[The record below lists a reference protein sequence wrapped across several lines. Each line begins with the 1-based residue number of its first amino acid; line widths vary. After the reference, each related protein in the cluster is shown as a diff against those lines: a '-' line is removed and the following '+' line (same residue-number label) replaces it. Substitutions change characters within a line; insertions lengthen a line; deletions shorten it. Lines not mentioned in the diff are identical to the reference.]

1 MLVTTKKKIYLCDF
15 GVIDEGVEIDV
26 SAEIIEQFGH
36 ETFEGIPVEE
46 PTEEHTEETV
56 EETTE
61 ETTEETA
68 EETAEETKP
77 QKRGKKA
84 KETAE

>member
-1 MLVTTKKKIYLCDF
+1 MGVTMLVTTKKKIYLCDF

-46 PTEEHTEETV
+46 PTVEPTEETV
-56 EETTE
+56 EPTPKKRGKK
-61 ETTEETA
+61 A
-68 EETAEETKP
+68 EETAE
-77 QKRGKKA
+77 
-84 KETAE
+84 

>member
-15 GVIDEGVEIDV
+15 GVVDEGVEIDV

-46 PTEEHTEETV
+46 PTEEPVEETV
-56 EETTE
+56 EETVEPTE
-61 ETTEETA
+61 EKPKAKTKGKKA
-68 EETAEETKP
+68 EETAE
-77 QKRGKKA
+77 
-84 KETAE
+84 

>member
-1 MLVTTKKKIYLCDF
+1 MGVTMLVTTKKKIYLCDF

-61 ETTEETA
+61 ETTEETV
-68 EETAEETKP
+68 EETKP

>member
-46 PTEEHTEETV
+46 PTEEPTEEPVEETV
-56 EETTE
+56 EETVEPTE
-61 ETTEETA
+61 EKPKAKTKGKKA
-68 EETAEETKP
+68 EETAE
-77 QKRGKKA
+77 
-84 KETAE
+84 

>member
-26 SAEIIEQFGH
+26 STEIIEQFGR
-36 ETFEGIPVEE
+36 ETFEGIPAEE
-46 PTEEHTEETV
+46 PTEEPTEETV

-61 ETTEETA
+61 ETTEETV
-68 EETAEETKP
+68 EETVEETKP

>member
-26 SAEIIEQFGH
+26 SAAIIEQFGH

-56 EETTE
+56 EKTTE
-61 ETTEETA
+61 ETTEETV
-68 EETAEETKP
+68 EETKP

>member
-36 ETFEGIPVEE
+36 ETFDGIPVEE
-46 PTEEHTEETV
+46 TTEETVEEPTEETV

-61 ETTEETA
+61 ETV
-68 EETAEETKP
+68 EETKP

>member
-46 PTEEHTEETV
+46 PTVEPTEETV
-56 EETTE
+56 EPTPKKRGKK
-61 ETTEETA
+61 A
-68 EETAEETKP
+68 EETAE
-77 QKRGKKA
+77 
-84 KETAE
+84 

>member
-26 SAEIIEQFGH
+26 STEIIEQFGR
-36 ETFEGIPVEE
+36 ETFEGIPAEE
-46 PTEEHTEETV
+46 PTEEPTEETV

-61 ETTEETA
+61 ETTEETV
-68 EETAEETKP
+68 EETKP